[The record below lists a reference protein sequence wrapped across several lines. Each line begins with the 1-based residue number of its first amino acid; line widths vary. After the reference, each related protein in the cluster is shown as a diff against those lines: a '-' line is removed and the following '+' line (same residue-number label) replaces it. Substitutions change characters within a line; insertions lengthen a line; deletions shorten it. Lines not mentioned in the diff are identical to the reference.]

1 MCSIMFGFTHFSP
14 KNVTLRLL
22 YASSKKCFRS
32 LYIGNRTQTQAF
44 IYIYIYYIYKTDKN
58 QRNTTS
64 WHKSSQ
70 ILG

>member
-44 IYIYIYYIYKTDKN
+44 IYIYIKLIKIKEI
-58 QRNTTS
+58 QQVGI
-64 WHKSSQ
+64 KVPKF
-70 ILG
+70 